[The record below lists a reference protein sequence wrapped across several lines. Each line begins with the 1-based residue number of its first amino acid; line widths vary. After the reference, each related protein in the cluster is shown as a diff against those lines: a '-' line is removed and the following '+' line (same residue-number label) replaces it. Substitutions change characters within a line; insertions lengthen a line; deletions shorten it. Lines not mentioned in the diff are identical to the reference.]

1 MIFVKIYRI
10 SSNKLPISLFHF
22 KASRCDAYLRVTLNP
37 FQDGGQKAPPTS
49 FPPVTSTNAEIS

>member
-10 SSNKLPISLFHF
+10 SSNKRPISLFHF

-37 FQDGGQKAPPTS
+37 FRDGGQKAPPLPV
-49 FPPVTSTNAEIS
+49 FPL